1 MHALALGPTAKSQ
14 LSNRAKVAPKEAF
27 FWPPY
32 LIYDN
37 DNHVCVKVEQES
49 YLHLEKYPYTGA
61 QNCSQRSHSVH
72 LKLNI

>member
-37 DNHVCVKVEQES
+37 DNHVCKRKAYS
-49 YLHLEKYPYTGA
+49 SFDLGY
-61 QNCSQRSHSVH
+61 RDFSHS
-72 LKLNI
+72 L